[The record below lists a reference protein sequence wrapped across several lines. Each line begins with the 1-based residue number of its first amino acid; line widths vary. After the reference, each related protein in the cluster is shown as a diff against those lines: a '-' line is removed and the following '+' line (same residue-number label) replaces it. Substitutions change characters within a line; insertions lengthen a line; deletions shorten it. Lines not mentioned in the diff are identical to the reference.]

1 LFSLYF
7 CSFPFLPTYQI
18 PTPALH
24 SFSSLYLSHP
34 HRPSEHERKIELIRF
49 LMAGYVNVH
58 VLDTFSEH
66 ASVLASSAVATF
78 QNEAGSLPPFLFPPA
93 PSFQNERV
101 PKQYG

>member
-1 LFSLYF
+1 
-7 CSFPFLPTYQI
+7 
-18 PTPALH
+18 
-24 SFSSLYLSHP
+24 
-34 HRPSEHERKIELIRF
+34 
-49 LMAGYVNVH
+49 MAGYVNVH